1 VLQLLILAIVVGAV
15 IYVVRLLPID
25 ETFKAIVTV
34 IAVVVFAIYAIRLL
48 APMIG
53 LG

>member
-15 IYVVRLLPID
+15 IYIVRLLPID
-25 ETFKAIVTV
+25 ATFKAIVTV
-34 IAVVVFAIYAIRLL
+34 IAVVVFAIYAIKLL
-48 APMIG
+48 APMAG